1 MRGLLR
7 WPTSPRWNG
16 CLAKS
21 GACATWLMRIWAAGL
36 VFGQSAVFRRID
48 AKDPM
53 AIWCATAV
61 PTRCAF
67 VLLVEVTSQ
76 R

>member
-1 MRGLLR
+1 MAY
-7 WPTSPRWNG
+7 
-16 CLAKS
+16 LAQVEWVLS
-21 GACATWLMRIWAAGL
+21 EVGSVRHLVDEIRAAGL